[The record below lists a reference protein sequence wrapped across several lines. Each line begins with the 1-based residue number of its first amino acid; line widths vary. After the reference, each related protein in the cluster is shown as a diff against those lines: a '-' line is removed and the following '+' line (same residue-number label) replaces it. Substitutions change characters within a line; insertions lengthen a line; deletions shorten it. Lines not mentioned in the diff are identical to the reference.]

1 MVERVFNLIYREI
14 KGLHQAAYILALF
27 TLASQILA
35 IVRDRV
41 LAHRFGAG
49 AELDIYYAAFK
60 IPDLLFVLFASV
72 LSVYALLPFVVKAQ
86 NEGVETAKNLLSQ
99 FFSIFILCYIFAG
112 ALVWLFASNLVS
124 LLFVGFSIE
133 MQNEVVDLMRLL
145 LLQPLFL
152 GVSSLFGVITQM
164 HHRFVV
170 YAISPLIYNLGI
182 IFGAAILFDW
192 FGLTGLVLGVLLGA
206 LGHLL
211 VQLPFVYKTKI
222 VPRLTFEFDILLFK
236 KVAKVAFPRAVTL
249 SLTQIQL
256 TLFVFLASIMSVGS
270 VTVMQFA
277 NNLYAVPLSIIGASY
292 SVAAFPTLS
301 ALITSNKL
309 SEFSSYVLTA
319 LRHIIFWG
327 LPAIAFIIVLR
338 AHIVRLVL
346 GSGAFDWD
354 ATRLTAAVLAIFIL
368 ALVLQSML
376 LVMLRAFY
384 AGGRAGIPLLLM
396 SIGTGIGTYTAFLLH
411 KLFAQNEEILAVFS
425 ELFRIKDVSGG
436 VVLAIPAGFVVGII
450 IEFILMAIALTI
462 IFKVSWNS
470 LIRPSIVAFCAASAG
485 ALAMYVTLQFVVE
498 GVNQAKFIGVFLQAS
513 FAFVVG
519 VITTILTYHLFRS
532 PELHEVGKSFKSK
545 IFKTNVV
552 TPQPDIL

>member
-1 MVERVFNLIYREI
+1 MVERMFNLIYREI

-27 TLASQILA
+27 TLASQLLA

-72 LSVYALLPFVVKAQ
+72 LSVYVLLPFVMKAQ
-86 NEGVETAKNLLSQ
+86 SEGSETARNLLSQ
-99 FFSIFILCYIFAG
+99 FFSIFVLFYIGAA
-112 ALVWLFASNLVS
+112 ALVWLFASSLVS
-124 LLFVGFSIE
+124 LLFIGFSSE
-133 MQNEVVDLMRLL
+133 MQVEVVQLMRLL
-145 LLQPLFL
+145 LLQPLLL

-170 YAISPLIYNLGI
+170 YAISPLIYNFGI
-182 IFGAAILFDW
+182 IFGVAVLFDW
-192 FGLTGLVLGVLLGA
+192 FGLAGLAFGVLLGA
-206 LGHLL
+206 SGHML

-222 VPRLTFEFDILLFK
+222 IPRFTFNFDLILFK

-256 TLFVFLASIMSVGS
+256 TFFVFLASIMSVGS

-301 ALITSNKL
+301 ALITHNKL

-396 SIGTGIGTYTAFLLH
+396 SIGTGIGTYCAFLLY
-411 KLFAQNEEILAVFS
+411 KLFIHNQAVLTMFS
-425 ELFRIKDVSGG
+425 EVFRIKDVSGG
-436 VVLAIPAGFVVGII
+436 VVLAIPAGFVIGII
-450 IEFILMAIALTI
+450 IEFILMAIAFTI
-462 IFKVSWNS
+462 IFKMSWGA
-470 LIRPSIVAFCAASAG
+470 LLRPAIVAFCAAAAG
-485 ALAMYVTLQFVVE
+485 GLAMYVTLQFVVE
-498 GVNQAKFIGVFLQAS
+498 GVNQAKFVGVFLQATS
-513 FAFVVG
+513 AFVVG
-519 VITTILTYHLFRS
+519 VITTTLTYYLFRS
-532 PELHEVGKSFKSK
+532 PELHEIGRSFKSK

-552 TPQPDIL
+552 TPQPDVL